1 MRILCLFYCFR
12 VMAAGCPI
20 LRHKCVICD
29 QEGVNISWDVIRSQL
44 NVLLIKIKSKI
55 LPVTSFCYMWIVSSE
70 RKAAILKNRPW
81 RAWMTSYHFALL
93 WTWKLRKFHY
103 RLNQF
108 HNFFMISTL
117 FEKIPPCEANY
128 VRHVT
133 SQLSESFLNSWI
145 VGVFSSLSTY

>member
-1 MRILCLFYCFR
+1 MQWQIWVRWPSKHRYRSQYHHPRVKNEDFMPVLLFSRNGF
-12 VMAAGCPI
+12 PI

-29 QEGVNISWDVIRSQL
+29 QEGVNISWDVIRSQF

-128 VRHVT
+128 
-133 SQLSESFLNSWI
+133 
-145 VGVFSSLSTY
+145 